1 MAITLDRDVDG
12 LCVPARAEPARNR
25 YEDDAV
31 TVAEGKQPTGLVV
44 DVDPRTRALA
54 IWPGLD
60 RRKLTRTCGDPH
72 RVARL
77 VERRTALPRES
88 ILRLLGVRSIEE

>member
-1 MAITLDRDVDG
+1 MNDSPRRPTAAL
-12 LCVPARAEPARNR
+12 
-25 YEDDAV
+25 
-31 TVAEGKQPTGLVV
+31 AEG
-44 DVDPRTRALA
+44 DPRSRALA

-60 RRKLTRTCGDPH
+60 RRKLARTCGDPH

-88 ILRLLGVRSIEE
+88 ILRILGFRPDGG

>member
-1 MAITLDRDVDG
+1 MNVGDR
-12 LCVPARAEPARNR
+12 E
-25 YEDDAV
+25 
-31 TVAEGKQPTGLVV
+31 QPTGQIV
-44 DVDPRTRALA
+44 DVDPRSRALA

-60 RRKLTRTCGDPH
+60 RKKLTRTCGDPH

-88 ILRLLGVRSIEE
+88 ILRLLGVRPIE

>member
-1 MAITLDRDVDG
+1 MSEIG
-12 LCVPARAEPARNR
+12 SNR
-25 YEDDAV
+25 
-31 TVAEGKQPTGLVV
+31 LWLIV
-44 DVDPRTRALA
+44 DVDPRDRALA

-60 RRKLTRTCGDPH
+60 RKKLTRTCGDPH

-88 ILRLLGVRSIEE
+88 ILRMLGVRPTEE